1 MSFTFAATR
10 GPVLRL
16 RLRLQLR
23 LLGADFQVP
32 TTPRKAVRK
41 GHETKSTSAGPQQS
55 KKHNMLR
62 HFSRRWSGKMS
73 SPLAALA
80 PPRRFGPAAKRC
92 LLATRPAESL
102 RIITGLWLANW
113 AGYGWDTAGSVE
125 DMLRPLAGLC
135 TTSTVGHHLTEGLTE
150 TNKTGFRNVSEVLSC
165 KG

>member
-1 MSFTFAATR
+1 MLTEFYQSSVQPSEPNTATPCVLPSHQSQIFMPCPNDRGRFACPRCVLRSRSRRRRNMSFTVAATR
-10 GPVLRL
+10 GPVLCP

-80 PPRRFGPAAKRC
+80 PPRRFGPATTCC
-92 LLATRPAESL
+92 LLAARP
-102 RIITGLWLANW
+102 
-113 AGYGWDTAGSVE
+113 
-125 DMLRPLAGLC
+125 MC
-135 TTSTVGHHLTEGLTE
+135 
-150 TNKTGFRNVSEVLSC
+150 
-165 KG
+165 